1 MRPLF
6 YPHAFLH
13 KLPAAL
19 LLPGYAGTTSDV
31 TSAEAVRTGEKIDTA
46 RTRRFHIVEL
56 VSASGHL
63 FIIEYPAGLDT
74 GRAENTI
81 LFLTSLTSL
90 FILNYGGFMRTWSLQ
105 NAKARFSELVNVCLQ
120 NGPQLVTRHG
130 NEAVVV
136 LSAEEYRR
144 LTTPAQN
151 LKDFFLSAPRV
162 ELNIDRQRDAGREVE
177 L

>member
-1 MRPLF
+1 
-6 YPHAFLH
+6 
-13 KLPAAL
+13 
-19 LLPGYAGTTSDV
+19 
-31 TSAEAVRTGEKIDTA
+31 
-46 RTRRFHIVEL
+46 
-56 VSASGHL
+56 
-63 FIIEYPAGLDT
+63 
-74 GRAENTI
+74 
-81 LFLTSLTSL
+81 
-90 FILNYGGFMRTWSLQ
+90 MRTWSLQ